1 MEPIVK
7 FLPLIL
13 VTLAG
18 AIAGFINVLAGG
30 GSLLSLPMLNFIG
43 LDLGIANAT
52 NRVAILC
59 QNLSAMGLYQKRGEI
74 RWREVWSYALPA
86 VVGAI
91 IGTLTAIY
99 IPPKAFRIIAAVSIS
114 LMGLLLVAKPKMWDD
129 PDGFPLPPA
138 ARAAALFGTGLYGGF
153 LQAGVGFF
161 LIWAIV
167 GGCKKDIKE
176 ANVLK
181 IVVVAIYT
189 MASLLLFASFGMV
202 NWTAAIALAIGNV
215 VGGNLGAR
223 FNLKGDKKWLRWIL
237 TITVVI
243 SAGKIFFD
251 VFR

>member
-1 MEPIVK
+1 ME
-7 FLPLIL
+7 FTNYLPLLL
-13 VTLAG
+13 VTATG
-18 AIAGFINVLAGG
+18 VAAGFLNVLAGG

-74 RWREVWSYALPA
+74 KWREVWAYALPA
-86 VVGAI
+86 VAGAI

-99 IPPKAFRIIAAVSIS
+99 IPPKAFRIIAAISIS
-114 LMGLLLVAKPKMWDD
+114 FMGILLVAKPKMWDN
-129 PDGFPLPPA
+129 PDGLPLPPA
-138 ARAAALFGTGLYGGF
+138 GRAAALFGTGLYGGF

-167 GGCKKDIKE
+167 GGCKKNLKE
-176 ANVLK
+176 ANILK

-202 NWTAAIALAIGNV
+202 NWTAAVALAIGNMI
-215 VGGNLGAR
+215 GGNLGAR

-237 TITVVI
+237 TIAVI
-243 SAGKIFFD
+243 VSAVKIFFD